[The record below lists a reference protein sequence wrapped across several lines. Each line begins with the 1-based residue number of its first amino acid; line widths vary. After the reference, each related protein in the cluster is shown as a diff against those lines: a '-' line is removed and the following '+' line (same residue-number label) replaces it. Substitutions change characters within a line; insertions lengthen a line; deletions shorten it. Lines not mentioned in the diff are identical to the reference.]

1 MTEER
6 VAAVR
11 EFNRLYT
18 NVMGILAEGLLGT
31 SYSLTEARVIFELA
45 QREPTA
51 KVADLRSQL
60 GIDAGYLSRILGRFE
75 TGGLVS
81 REWSSGD
88 GRRRDV
94 RLTKRGRE
102 TFKSLDKR
110 SAEEI
115 KSLLSTL
122 DETDQRRLVG
132 AMEAIREILES
143 RHRRGLFLIRPPLSG
158 DFGWVV
164 QRHGALYAEEYDW
177 DESFEALVARI
188 VADYIDNRESKR
200 QAAWIAEVDG
210 ERAGCVFCV
219 KKDETT
225 AQLRLMLVEPDVRG
239 FGLGTRL
246 VDECIRFARRAR
258 YEQMTL
264 WTNDVLRDA
273 RRIYERAGFELSEEN
288 RHNSFG
294 HDLVGQYWSLK
305 L

>member
-11 EFNRLYT
+11 KFNRLYT

-31 SYSLTEARVIFELA
+31 PYSLTEARVIFELA
-45 QREPTA
+45 QREPAA

-60 GIDAGYLSRILGRFE
+60 DIDAGYLSRILGRFE
-75 TGGLVS
+75 TAGLVS
-81 REWSSGD
+81 REWSSSD

-94 RLTKRGRE
+94 RLTRRGRE
-102 TFKSLDKR
+102 TFKTLDKR

-115 KSLLSTL
+115 SSLLSTL

-143 RHRRGLFLIRPPLSG
+143 RPRRGLFLIRPPTSG

-164 QRHGALYAEEYDW
+164 QRHGALYADEYDW

-188 VADYIDNRESKR
+188 VADYIDKRDSKR
-200 QAAWIAEVDG
+200 QAAWIAEIDG

-239 FGLGTRL
+239 MGLGTRL

-264 WTNDVLRDA
+264 WTNDVLKDA
-273 RRIYERAGFELSEEN
+273 RRVYERAGFELSEEK

-294 HDLVGQYWSLK
+294 HDLVGQHWSLE